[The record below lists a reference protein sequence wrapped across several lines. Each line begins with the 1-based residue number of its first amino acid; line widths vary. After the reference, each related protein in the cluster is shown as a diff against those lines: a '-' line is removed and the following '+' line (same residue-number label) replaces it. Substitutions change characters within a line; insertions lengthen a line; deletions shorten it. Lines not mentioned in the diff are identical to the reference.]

1 MSMSSLIVD
10 ISTAKP
16 SRSALTK
23 AWKDGLQIA
32 VQTQTTTTAVQIVDE
47 LDGSEAPMR
56 TTRTPARPDLQSRL
70 EKMRRE
76 RKERK
81 EAAQRAAESG
91 DIRIDM
97 GRGRRGSETSFDDE
111 KIEMD
116 DVEAWEP
123 VRPPSSLVSLSL
135 PHASLLS
142 SICQPFQMLIFHQC
156 PGRRPPPSRLAC
168 RRRRPLRPVRR
179 RGREALNVQPR
190 PHPPPYHF
198 TRYLSRLL
206 RLYLAGTPLA
216 FDSFYAVTFPSGASS
231 SLAHRRPPY
240 RSLSLGSPVQVNG
253 W

>member
-1 MSMSSLIVD
+1 MTMSDLIVD

-47 LDGSEAPMR
+47 LAGSEPAMR

-81 EAAQRAAESG
+81 EAQQAAASG

-97 GRGRRGSETSFDDE
+97 ARGRRGSDASFDDE

-116 DVEAWEP
+116 DVETWEP
-123 VRPPSSLVSLSL
+123 DIASL
-135 PHASLLS
+135 PRDSHAGGGVRFVLS
-142 SICQPFQMLIFHQC
+142 DDVDQK
-156 PGRRPPPSRLAC
+156 R
-168 RRRRPLRPVRR
+168 
-179 RGREALNVQPR
+179 
-190 PHPPPYHF
+190 
-198 TRYLSRLL
+198 
-206 RLYLAGTPLA
+206 
-216 FDSFYAVTFPSGASS
+216 
-231 SLAHRRPPY
+231 
-240 RSLSLGSPVQVNG
+240 
-253 W
+253 